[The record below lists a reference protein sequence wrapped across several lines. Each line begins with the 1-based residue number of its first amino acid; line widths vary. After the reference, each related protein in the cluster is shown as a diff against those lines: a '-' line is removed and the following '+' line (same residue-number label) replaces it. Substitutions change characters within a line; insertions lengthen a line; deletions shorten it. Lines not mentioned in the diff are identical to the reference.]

1 MSQTRYGRKKRLM
14 SEINVVPYIDVML
27 VLLIIFMVTAPLL
40 STGVKIELPKAAAQQ
55 MNDDDQEPFV
65 VTVDADGNYYL
76 NDDETKLISAEEIEL
91 KAKAVLQANSTLSFL
106 VARRWCG
113 EIRACGTGYG
123 VVAKRRGGVGW
134 IDYGSARNPV
144 VGLCASDERTN
155 TVYWAI
161 CKIGIIYHYHPQHI
175 AGGTVFLAVAVF

>member
-106 VARRWCG
+106 VRGDGA
-113 EIRACGTGYG
+113 AKYAHVVQAMVLLQNAG
-123 VVAKRRGGVGW
+123 VE
-134 IDYGSARNPV
+134 S
-144 VGLCASDERTN
+144 VGLITA
-155 TVYWAI
+155 
-161 CKIGIIYHYHPQHI
+161 PQE
-175 AGGTVFLAVAVF
+175 TR